1 MGRFK
6 EMLRI
11 LQNKNPKPS
20 TPGVSPGR
28 TPNASRPNSAIY
40 GMPPKS
46 TVIVPLYMYPLDE
59 TTWEPLHKSIDN
71 NPDLHFLIVINPNS
85 GPGEPPAP
93 DANYSREL
101 PLFNAKENVTTVG
114 YVRMQYCK
122 RSVEE
127 VFDDVVVYGGW
138 SKDHE
143 SNGIYVEGIFLDEAP
158 NEFSHDV
165 GKYLNVVSEKIKN
178 TPGILGEKLII
189 HNPGTVPDKELTQ
202 TRPEV
207 TAVFEESYSRYR
219 ACGQNEQRALA
230 AYDRKGASYILHSV
244 PRNQVIPLV
253 RELRPRAEY
262 IFVTDRDTRFYE
274 GFGES
279 WSDFIR
285 AMGE

>member
-1 MGRFK
+1 M
-6 EMLRI
+6 
-11 LQNKNPKPS
+11 
-20 TPGVSPGR
+20 
-28 TPNASRPNSAIY
+28 
-40 GMPPKS
+40 
-46 TVIVPLYMYPLDE
+46 
-59 TTWEPLHKSIDN
+59 
-71 NPDLHFLIVINPNS
+71 INPNS

-178 TPGILGEKLII
+178 TPGILGEKLVSPLASIIFSYCLHPQQTDKQQLLQPPSSQVITKPTQII

>member
-1 MGRFK
+1 VA
-6 EMLRI
+6 LS
-11 LQNKNPKPS
+11 KPELTRRS
-20 TPGVSPGR
+20 S
-28 TPNASRPNSAIY
+28 N
-40 GMPPKS
+40 
-46 TVIVPLYMYPLDE
+46 
-59 TTWEPLHKSIDN
+59 SIDN

-122 RSVEE
+122 RSVEQ
-127 VFDDVVVYGGW
+127 VFDDVTVYGGW

-143 SNGIYVEGIFLDEAP
+143 ATGNGIYVEGIFLDEAP
-158 NEFSHDV
+158 NEWSHDV

-178 TPGILGEKLII
+178 TPGILGEKLVSRRPCIPLFVFLMLAFLDRKQEQNKQLSRHLKLTTPTNNQSTKII
-189 HNPGTVPDKELTQ
+189 HNPGTVPDRELTQ
-202 TRPEV
+202 ARPEV
-207 TAVFEESYSRYR
+207 TAVFEEGYSRYR
-219 ACGQNEQRALA
+219 SCGQGEQRALD

-262 IFVTDRDTRFYE
+262 IFVTDRQTRYYE

-279 WSDFIR
+279 WNDFIR
-285 AMGE
+285 AMVE